1 MFLDANSVARVYLL
15 QAHVHADHAEEIAS
29 RRPAVAAKRKQA
41 QPHDGYI
48 NIEFRLFNV
57 IDGQPEPPPAT
68 HDVHTCWGTQ
78 LCISLSPKNYV
89 VSHRRCP

>member
-48 NIEFRLFNV
+48 NIEFRLLTLLTANLN
-57 IDGQPEPPPAT
+57 
-68 HDVHTCWGTQ
+68 HH
-78 LCISLSPKNYV
+78 L
-89 VSHRRCP
+89 RRIYIRVGVRS